1 MNYDRVIIEVSNDG
15 TVFIKVTKACF
26 NRIKKEFQSAIINL
40 VTTFKKEI
48 ESNFEFA
55 RKAVASLYTTFF
67 NFTELEEH
75 KSIHFFVKENIENV
89 FLDTLI
95 NESEISWVNIVS
107 IARQFTKGNIAVEVQ
122 LKD

>member
-1 MNYDRVIIEVSNDG
+1 MNYKRVTIEVSNDG

-26 NRIKKEFQSAIINL
+26 NRLKKEFQSAIINL
-40 VTTFKKEI
+40 VKTFKKEI
-48 ESNFEFA
+48 KSDFEFA
-55 RKAVASLYTTFF
+55 RKAVASYHTTFF

-75 KSIHFFVKENIENV
+75 KIIHFFVKENIENA

-95 NESEISWVNIVS
+95 HEAEVSWFDIVS